1 MKTQKDSTFNK
12 QLEVIKGKLLGAE
25 PGKGEKGWGEE
36 GRGVSMNKA
45 KECSGIKYSLTE
57 TSTEATPQGKT
68 GLSFQRVKKDDKQ

>member
-12 QLEVIKGKLLGAE
+12 QIEVTKGKLLGGE

-45 KECSGIKYSLTE
+45 KECSGI
-57 TSTEATPQGKT
+57 
-68 GLSFQRVKKDDKQ
+68 